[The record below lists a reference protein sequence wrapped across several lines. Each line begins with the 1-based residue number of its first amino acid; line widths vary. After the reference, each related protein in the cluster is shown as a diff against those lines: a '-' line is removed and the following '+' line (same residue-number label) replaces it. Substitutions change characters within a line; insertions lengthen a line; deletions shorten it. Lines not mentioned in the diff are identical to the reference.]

1 MSTYPILQMTNL
13 NNFLFLCVTVSENI
27 YAIFLKVGRREIN
40 GILEQDAWSKIAL
53 DKYVNEPD

>member
-1 MSTYPILQMTNL
+1 MTNL

-27 YAIFLKVGRREIN
+27 YAFFLKVGRREIN

-53 DKYVNEPD
+53 DKYVNEPDWFS